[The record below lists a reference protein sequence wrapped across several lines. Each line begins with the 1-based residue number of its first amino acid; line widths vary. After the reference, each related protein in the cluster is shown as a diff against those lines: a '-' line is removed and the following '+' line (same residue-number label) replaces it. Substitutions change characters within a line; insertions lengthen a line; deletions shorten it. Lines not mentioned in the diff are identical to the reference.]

1 MIIQMIAAFLA
12 VVFFSITLEVN
23 KKFILFAGIS
33 GMIGWITYLI
43 CKKYGINDIICY
55 MISGI
60 VIASLS
66 YIFSIIF
73 KVVVTIFLIP
83 GILPIVPGVAIYRT
97 VYYLIM
103 NDIVN
108 TRHYL
113 MHTILISGSIAIA
126 IFLIETI
133 VIIGEKIIK
142 KRSKNKSK
150 KGKSFVQK

>member
-1 MIIQMIAAFLA
+1 MIAAFFA
-12 VVFFSITLEVN
+12 VVLFSITLEVN
-23 KKFILFAGIS
+23 KKFIFFAGIS
-33 GMIGWITYLI
+33 GMLGWITYLI
-43 CKKYGINDIICY
+43 CREYGINDIICY

-60 VIASLS
+60 VIALVS

-103 NDIVN
+103 NDIAN

-113 MHTILISGSIAIA
+113 IQTILISGSIAIA
-126 IFLIETI
+126 IFLVESI
-133 VIIGEKIIK
+133 VIIGQKVIQKIIK
-142 KRSKNKSK
+142 VRSKK
-150 KGKSFVQK
+150 

>member
-43 CKKYGINDIICY
+43 CIKNGVNDIISY
-55 MISGI
+55 MFSGI
-60 VIASLS
+60 VIALLS

-97 VYYLIM
+97 VYYLII
-103 NDIVN
+103 NDISN

-113 MHTILISGSIAIA
+113 VQTILISGSIAIA
-126 IFLIETI
+126 IFLVETL
-133 VIIGEKIIK
+133 VIISKKVIKKFNIIK
-142 KRSKNKSK
+142 NRK
-150 KGKSFVQK
+150 KCR

>member
-23 KKFILFAGIS
+23 KKFVLFAGIS
-33 GMIGWITYLI
+33 GMLGWITYLI
-43 CKKYGINDIICY
+43 CKRCGINDIICY

-66 YIFSIIF
+66 YMFSIIF
-73 KVVVTIFLIP
+73 KVIVTIFLIP
-83 GILPIVPGVAIYRT
+83 GILPIVPGVEIYRT

-103 NDIVN
+103 NDIAN
-108 TRHYL
+108 TRHHL
-113 MHTILISGSIAIA
+113 IQTILISGSIAIA

-142 KRSKNKSK
+142 EKNKKKQKVSK
-150 KGKSFVQK
+150 

>member
-1 MIIQMIAAFLA
+1 MIIQMIAAFFA
-12 VVFFSITLEVN
+12 VVLFSITLEVN
-23 KKFILFAGIS
+23 KKFIFFAGIS
-33 GMIGWITYLI
+33 GMLGWITYLI
-43 CKKYGINDIICY
+43 CREYGINDIICY

-60 VIASLS
+60 VIALVS

-103 NDIVN
+103 NDIAN

-113 MHTILISGSIAIA
+113 IQTILISGSIAIA
-126 IFLIETI
+126 IFLVESI
-133 VIIGEKIIK
+133 VIIGQKVIQKIIK
-142 KRSKNKSK
+142 VRSKK
-150 KGKSFVQK
+150 